1 MTLRDGEGRNPTE
14 QLELPLDQPIAPIEL
29 GRSTSAAPFAGKVL
43 RTNVAA
49 QTPPRIPAADQR
61 LIRIL
66 GAGALLAV
74 IATIAGALTIDPA
87 GEPTRA
93 LAVAGALALAV
104 TLGLTA
110 LLLLRSFRGHPGV
123 WRARRRRSLRRGL
136 FAGAL
141 LGGYLALRIIGLGGP
156 TGLLIAAALVAVA
169 EVAISR
175 SEIDS
180 V

>member
-1 MTLRDGEGRNPTE
+1 MTLRDGEGRNPAE
-14 QLELPLDQPIAPIEL
+14 QLELPLDQPLAPVEPA
-29 GRSTSAAPFAGKVL
+29 RPATVAPLAGKVL
-43 RTNVAA
+43 RTAVVA
-49 QTPPRIPAADQR
+49 QTPPRIPAADQL
-61 LIRIL
+61 LIRML
-66 GAGALLAV
+66 GVGALLAAV
-74 IATIAGALTIDPA
+74 ATIGGALTIDPV

-93 LAVAGALALAV
+93 LAVAGVLALTV
-104 TLGLTA
+104 MLGLTA

-123 WRARRRRSLRRGL
+123 WRVRRRRSLRRGL

-156 TGLLIAAALVAVA
+156 TGLLIAVALVTVA